1 MANFVSPLS
10 IRTLLQD
17 VNTSPSNSPEGPS
30 SMLDEAVMNRAYY
43 MGLQSSQPTASP
55 LPLEIDPLS
64 LAGPLDNMA
73 SVTDNTNAATAA
85 AAAANFNFNPMPALA
100 FDPNMNIQ
108 PEAPPAVALPVPAA
122 EWLLRNSSD
131 KAIKGRASPTS
142 PTKMASRLERKPPA
156 KLTTRAMPR
165 SPSTGPHT
173 PASREAA
180 TVFSR
185 ALPHSPGVRASSPT
199 VPSKDEIQDG
209 RWCEPRRCSCCWA
222 SSKASGLGVPTWRKG
237 SIAPF
242 VDLTLCNAC
251 GIFEVRHGK
260 SLLDCSKPVRVLTGL
275 KYAEA
280 HRPSLHHSSPQLA
293 TNLVATRGSSG
304 QGCSTSVYPSSPTAS
319 ANLVDMSRGE
329 PGQGRN
335 PSVESSLPQ
344 GLPLGGIL
352 KGSAEGLGKAASL
365 PLSPAA
371 APQLTRQHAPATLG
385 TATQRDRNVSF
396 GESST
401 ANSQQLTTDQSSS
414 FGAPLAK
421 DTRSDSQPL
430 STDCV
435 RSLSSPNLKDSS
447 ASAGA
452 AVTKASKKRAAEV
465 SSAEPNAKQLIVSEG
480 ANAAAR
486 RRSSGGQGT
495 TAAGGAFGVVG
506 EATADVDGDGDST
519 MADGESSG
527 QGRRRTVRLRKK
539 SIATA
544 VEDQLYHGGEDASLA
559 LSDTLT
565 A

>member
-1 MANFVSPLS
+1 M
-10 IRTLLQD
+10 
-17 VNTSPSNSPEGPS
+17 
-30 SMLDEAVMNRAYY
+30 
-43 MGLQSSQPTASP
+43 
-55 LPLEIDPLS
+55 
-64 LAGPLDNMA
+64 
-73 SVTDNTNAATAA
+73 
-85 AAAANFNFNPMPALA
+85 
-100 FDPNMNIQ
+100 
-108 PEAPPAVALPVPAA
+108 
-122 EWLLRNSSD
+122 
-131 KAIKGRASPTS
+131 
-142 PTKMASRLERKPPA
+142 
-156 KLTTRAMPR
+156 
-165 SPSTGPHT
+165 
-173 PASREAA
+173 
-180 TVFSR
+180 
-185 ALPHSPGVRASSPT
+185 
-199 VPSKDEIQDG
+199 
-209 RWCEPRRCSCCWA
+209 
-222 SSKASGLGVPTWRKG
+222 
-237 SIAPF
+237 
-242 VDLTLCNAC
+242 
-251 GIFEVRHGK
+251 
-260 SLLDCSKPVRVLTGL
+260 

-544 VEDQLYHGGEDASLA
+544 VEDQLYHGGEDGQAVASC
-559 LSDTLT
+559 
-565 A
+565 